1 MKSILK
7 SFNIF
12 MILLLAGVCI
22 AGCSKTTKASEPEVA
37 ETAEQTKIDAT
48 AEEAAEAEEAADD
61 TAEKQTPEAASEQTT
76 AGEQEVS
83 EEERLAAFVS
93 SLKELDPVKD
103 RNSLNSELVRVKNE
117 EEEESYQKAVIQY
130 LLSAKTEQVS
140 PCQEGNYPIIRVF
153 NGFVLVDSDGRVK
166 AYQDSRHL
174 HFKDDGWEILDGHGI
189 ETIED
194 NAIVWKTGES
204 PFWALAQREDR
215 IYLFY
220 WLMKAEAEDD
230 PVFSSYNADT
240 RQRVKA
246 IVAEAKAEG
255 KVSQENYN
263 LLESIAFQL
272 SIKEVSSKDYC
283 IVQYLTRKKC
293 RGTDWSARTLVN
305 IEVDDEG
312 VPQSINSEEP
322 SLIVLEDDLAIKVT
336 IVTDEEVTPEVV
348 DD

>member
-1 MKSILK
+1 MKKNVIAK
-7 SFNIF
+7 MVTVF
-12 MILLLAGVCI
+12 MILLLAGC
-22 AGCSKTTKASEPEVA
+22 GKTTRASEPEVA
-37 ETAEQTKIDAT
+37 ETAEQTEIDAT
-48 AEEAAEAEEAADD
+48 TEEAAEAEEAAETE
-61 TAEKQTPEAASEQTT
+61 TAEEAIKEAETT
-76 AGEQEVS
+76 EETAEEPEVS

-103 RNSLNSELVRVKNE
+103 RNSLNSELV
-117 EEEESYQKAVIQY
+117 SQKAVIQY

-220 WLMKAEAEDD
+220 WLMKADAAEDH
-230 PVFSSYNADT
+230 VFSSYNADI

-246 IVAEAKAEG
+246 IVSEAKAEG